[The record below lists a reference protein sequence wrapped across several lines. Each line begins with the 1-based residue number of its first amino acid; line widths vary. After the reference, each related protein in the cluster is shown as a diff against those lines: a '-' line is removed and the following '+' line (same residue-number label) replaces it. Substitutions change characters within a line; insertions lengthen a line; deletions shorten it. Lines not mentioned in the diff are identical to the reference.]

1 MGCERLGG
9 RRRPPRRRLTEFPV
23 VVSAPYSESMRRI
36 SARRAVARTG
46 LRPAACAEALA
57 SAQALEGIRVKR
69 EPRRL
74 REGERAP
81 GSRGELRRQGG
92 RGCGG

>member
-36 SARRAVARTG
+36 SARRAVAGTG
-46 LRPAACAEALA
+46 LDPAAFAVVLA
-57 SAQALEGIRVKR
+57 SFKRLRVKR
-69 EPRRL
+69 EPRRR
-74 REGERAP
+74 REAERGP
-81 GSRGELRRQGG
+81 G
-92 RGCGG
+92 